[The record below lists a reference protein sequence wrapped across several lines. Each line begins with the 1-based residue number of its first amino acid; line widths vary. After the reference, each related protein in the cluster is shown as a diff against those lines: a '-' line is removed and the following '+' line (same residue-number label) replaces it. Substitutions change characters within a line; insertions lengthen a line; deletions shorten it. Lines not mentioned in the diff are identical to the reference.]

1 MFNECN
7 YNNEINNFNKPNKI
21 KKNKTKKNK
30 LFSKFNFMSGQ
41 EFNENLNNKTLPK
54 KDSFEFNKSKSQ
66 PINYQE
72 DEVKLNFI
80 KYAFKSYIS
89 SNKIK

>member
-1 MFNECN
+1 
-7 YNNEINNFNKPNKI
+7 
-21 KKNKTKKNK
+21 
-30 LFSKFNFMSGQ
+30 MSGQ
-41 EFNENLNNKTLPK
+41 EFNENANKKTPPK

-80 KYAFKSYIS
+80 KNALKVILV
-89 SNKIK
+89 KIK

>member
-1 MFNECN
+1 M
-7 YNNEINNFNKPNKI
+7 INNFNKQNKI
-21 KKNKTKKNK
+21 NKNKKKKNKAFNK
-30 LFSKFNFMSGQ
+30 YNFMSGQ
-41 EFNENLNNKTLPK
+41 EFNENANKKTPPK

-80 KYAFKSYIS
+80 KNAFKSYIS
-89 SNKIK
+89 